1 MCTGT
6 AACPPYHLAFVVGG
20 LSAEQNLKTV
30 KMASARYYDNL
41 HTTGNAHGR
50 AFRDVEMEK
59 QIHELTQTM
68 GELIFILHTGNLTD
82 VVFCV
87 QASALNS
94 GASTFATT

>member
-41 HTTGNAHGR
+41 HTSGNAHGR

-68 GELIFILHTGNLTD
+68 GGFFILWAIDDACFVSGIG
-82 VVFCV
+82 
-87 QASALNS
+87 LNS
-94 GASTFATT
+94 AASTFATT

>member
-41 HTTGNAHGR
+41 HTSGNAHGR

-68 GELIFILHTGNLTD
+68 GEFIFILSYRQLD
-82 VVFCV
+82 
-87 QASALNS
+87 
-94 GASTFATT
+94 